1 MKAVRRMLLPP
12 ARPWLVYTV
21 RAGMTKTEM
30 LAEMTA
36 MEKLIKVVGAIVAL
50 GSFLWAIWTYGD
62 TRRSEIEQQ
71 EQADK
76 RTAETRRVEATKP
89 FLERQLKLYTE
100 ATQAAAKIA
109 TSHDESTIDESVK
122 RFWQLYWGELALVEN
137 KAVEGAMKRFGDGL
151 RAERPR
157 HEMEQLSL
165 ALAHACRDSLAVSWG
180 AKAWESHY
188 SGVGETE

>member
-1 MKAVRRMLLPP
+1 
-12 ARPWLVYTV
+12 
-21 RAGMTKTEM
+21 
-30 LAEMTA
+30 

-50 GSFLWAIWTYGD
+50 GTFLWAIWTYGD

-109 TSHDESTIDESVK
+109 TSHDESVIDEAVK
-122 RFWQLYWGELALVEN
+122 RFWQLCWGELALVEN
-137 KAVEGAMKRFGDGL
+137 KAVEGAMKQFGDGL
-151 RAERPR
+151 RAELPR

-165 ALAHACRDSLAVSWG
+165 VLAHACRDSLAVSWG
-180 AKAWESHY
+180 VKAWESHY